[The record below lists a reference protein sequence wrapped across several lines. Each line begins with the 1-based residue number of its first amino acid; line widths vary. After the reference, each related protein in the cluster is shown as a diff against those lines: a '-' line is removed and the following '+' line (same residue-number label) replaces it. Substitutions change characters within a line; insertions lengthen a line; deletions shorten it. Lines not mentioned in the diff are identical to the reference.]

1 MENSTARTESS
12 VGEVPKK
19 WNFPVV
25 NSVLE
30 LVVVGG
36 A

>member
-1 MENSTARTESS
+1 MENSTARTENSD
-12 VGEVPKK
+12 GAVPNKR
-19 WNFPVV
+19 NFPVV

-30 LVVVGG
+30 LMAVGG